1 MKSATNSADT
11 EKSGKPCLELTEA
24 RPKATKINTKRQKTR
39 KWKANHPN
47 STKSSKNWQKLTHPR
62 KTKSKHD
69 WKSTKGEQNS
79 TTYQEIRLQV
89 DIKGQKKT
97 KRWPKTIFMPPQSYF
112 GPKFQKNL
120 IFRFSVILV
129 KYFETKW

>member
-11 EKSGKPCLELTEA
+11 EKSEKPRLELTEA
-24 RPKATKINTKRQKTR
+24 RPKATKTNTKRQKTR

-47 STKSSKNWQKLTHPR
+47 STKSSKNWQKLTNPR

-97 KRWPKTIFMPPQSYF
+97 KRWPKTIFMPYNRILGQNF
-112 GPKFQKNL
+112 KKKW
-120 IFRFSVILV
+120 FSG
-129 KYFETKW
+129 FP

>member
-24 RPKATKINTKRQKTR
+24 RPKATKTNTKRQKTR

-47 STKSSKNWQKLTHPR
+47 STKSSKNWHTPEKSNENMIENQQKVNKIQQHI
-62 KTKSKHD
+62 KK
-69 WKSTKGEQNS
+69 
-79 TTYQEIRLQV
+79 IRLQV

-112 GPKFQKNL
+112 MAE
-120 IFRFSVILV
+120 I
-129 KYFETKW
+129 